1 MSSFLKVLAIVV
13 TLVGAVF
20 VAGLTGVLFAV
31 WPTSW
36 PDQQLPV
43 TDSEIAALQR
53 LRAEHKFYPDA
64 KLFYPGAIDEATR
77 ARCDAL
83 VNDLLSQ
90 LIASV
95 KTTPRKSRVLSALK
109 ATLSNASRLDSEEQD
124 RLGSY
129 VEEILRILDIDSSN
143 ELINVWRYG
152 FPYGWFRSSELKAPG
167 DR

>member
-13 TLVGAVF
+13 MLVGAVF

-36 PDQQLPV
+36 PDQPLPA
-43 TDSEIAALQR
+43 TESAIAALQR
-53 LRAEHKFYPDA
+53 LRAEGKFYPDA
-64 KLFYPGAIDEATR
+64 KLFYPGAVNETTR
-77 ARCDAL
+77 AGCQAL
-83 VNDLLSQ
+83 VDDLLSE

-95 KTTPRKSRVLSALK
+95 KTAPRKSRVLSAIKVTLAK
-109 ATLSNASRLDSEEQD
+109 ASCFDSEEQD

-129 VEEILRILDIDSSN
+129 LEEILRILDIDSSN

-152 FPYGWFRSSELKAPG
+152 FPYGWFRSSELKAHG